1 MGKKI
6 ETDSALPLWRAS
18 RHAAGRQQFKIPIAR
33 PLLFHIFASYFN
45 RQWHLQPNTAP
56 LK

>member
-18 RHAAGRQQFKIPIAR
+18 RQAAGRQEFKIPIAR
-33 PLLFHIFASYFN
+33 PLLFLIFTLLF
-45 RQWHLQPNTAP
+45 
-56 LK
+56 